1 VLSGQSRE
9 FIDTSVKRD
18 KHEIANIEKSY
29 EKRVET
35 LQALDD
41 LVEDVVNKLS
51 SVGELDNTY
60 LFFTSDNGYQLG
72 EHRIPE
78 GKALAYEESIHMP
91 LLVRGPGVQAGS
103 STDKLVISTDYLPTF
118 TDLAGVVP
126 TTPEYVDGRSLRPV
140 LEGSVASWRS
150 AVLVEQ
156 RRNPDSAAGFYGIR
170 TSGGRKYIEYEG
182 DFRELYDLRTDPYE
196 LVNSFDASASP
207 DDLAARLAELKDC
220 AGPTCRSAEDGA
232 QPVP

>member
-1 VLSGQSRE
+1 
-9 FIDTSVKRD
+9 
-18 KHEIANIEKSY
+18 
-29 EKRVET
+29 VET

-72 EHRIPE
+72 ENRIPE
-78 GKALAYEESIHMP
+78 GKALAYEESIHVP

-126 TTPEYVDGRSLRPV
+126 TTPEYVDGRSLRPLL
-140 LEGSVASWRS
+140 LEASPEATIITTSWRS

-170 TSGGRKYIEYEG
+170 TSGRRKYIEYEG

-220 AGPTCRSAEDGA
+220 ARARCRTADDGP
-232 QPVP
+232 